1 MRSSRTK
8 NRWQSFGVPLLV
20 FIQNLEPC
28 AWAKPATKPQNSLQ
42 SVYEVRT
49 NNPSGVPYNDYHAL
63 RAWIAT
69 HDFYGFP
76 KEFQLDLNGDG
87 KPEMFLPVVAHA
99 HFASYSIFT
108 KHRKR
113 WAYLGSGDYSDPP
126 IRLGHNH
133 AGWHDFA
140 VDVEG
145 SRNSLDRRYFQYD
158 PKDRSYAFSYS
169 VSRRPMERDASDSAA
184 PPAGGARLAA
194 R

>member
-20 FIQNLEPC
+20 FIQNLETC
-28 AWAKPATKPQNSLQ
+28 AWAKPATNPQNSLQ
-42 SVYEVRT
+42 SVY
-49 NNPSGVPYNDYHAL
+49 
-63 RAWIAT
+63 
-69 HDFYGFP
+69 
-76 KEFQLDLNGDG
+76 EFQLDLNGDG

-158 PKDRSYAFSYS
+158 PKARSYAFSYS
-169 VSRRPMERDASDSAA
+169 VSRRPMERDASESTESAA
-184 PPAGGARLAA
+184 PPAGGARPAA